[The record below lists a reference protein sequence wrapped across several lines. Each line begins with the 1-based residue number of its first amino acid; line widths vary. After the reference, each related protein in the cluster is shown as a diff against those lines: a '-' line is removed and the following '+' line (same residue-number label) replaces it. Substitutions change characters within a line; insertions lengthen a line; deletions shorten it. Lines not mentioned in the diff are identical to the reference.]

1 MCITAVDST
10 TRQLTTN
17 LCAIAD
23 RQSDQPTVAAQKIRL
38 QDAHLVGQ
46 TGWAGQMETV
56 LVQTELSVA
65 SGMASILS
73 GGWDI

>member
-1 MCITAVDST
+1 
-10 TRQLTTN
+10 
-17 LCAIAD
+17 
-23 RQSDQPTVAAQKIRL
+23 
-38 QDAHLVGQ
+38 VGQ